1 MADDSPPEQLVGR
14 SADERL
20 LEAGSETLPGF
31 MSRPVPL
38 PARPGRSPLVAAGV
52 ALGRLTLLGRLAL
65 ALLVGVAL
73 LSGSAGIGVVG
84 ISDRSILAAPPWGRI
99 HPRAATRAQVGPRA
113 N

>member
-52 ALGRLTLLGRLAL
+52 ALGGLTLLGGIAL
-65 ALLVGVAL
+65 AILGVVEL
-73 LSGSAGIGVVG
+73 LSGSAVIGVVQLWGG
-84 ISDRSILAAPPWGRI
+84 IILAATPLGWS
-99 HPRAATRAQVGPRA
+99 HLRAWTSHK
-113 N
+113 